1 MAPTMTEVSQRA
13 TMAPPAYVMTVV
25 LFSTASH
32 LAFKSAMSSSA
43 EVSSEEAFARSSDS
57 LGALE
62 PERRQQVTPRD
73 EDGGRHGGGADG
85 GEAPPAEKRRGVRR
99 GGHAVSSVPYRTRR
113 RFAGGLSASAPPLLC
128 DGILPMSA
136 AQ

>member
-1 MAPTMTEVSQRA
+1 MQPLMELPEEDRSRFPGPQ
-13 TMAPPAYVMTVV
+13 TV
-25 LFSTASH
+25 L
-32 LAFKSAMSSSA
+32 
-43 EVSSEEAFARSSDS
+43 S
-57 LGALE
+57 LTLE

>member
-1 MAPTMTEVSQRA
+1 MELPEEDRSRFPGPQ
-13 TMAPPAYVMTVV
+13 TV
-25 LFSTASH
+25 L
-32 LAFKSAMSSSA
+32 
-43 EVSSEEAFARSSDS
+43 S
-57 LGALE
+57 LTLE

-73 EDGGRHGGGADG
+73 EDGGRHGG
-85 GEAPPAEKRRGVRR
+85 EARPAEKRRGVRR